1 MIPQNGLILS
11 EIPLLVRIWSEFYTF
26 KPMAGNQKIDY
37 GILNIVGKGEGVSS
51 EAKLLIEFKYTFFI
65 KQFYKN
71 VKTQICSNLKNIF
84 MPQSVIILMIKF
96 YWGSISST

>member
-1 MIPQNGLILS
+1 MG
-11 EIPLLVRIWSEFYTF
+11 
-26 KPMAGNQKIDY
+26 GNQKIDY
-37 GILNIVGKGEGVSS
+37 RILNIVWKGEGVSS

-84 MPQSVIILMIKF
+84 MPKSVIVLMIK
-96 YWGSISST
+96 GTG